1 MIACGKIAARE
12 LLESLL
18 VEDATG
24 VADGDTAVGVADKT
38 SIAIMLKFFFG
49 KRCAGGFGGDGWME
63 GAGANR

>member
-1 MIACGKIAARE
+1 M
-12 LLESLL
+12 
-18 VEDATG
+18 EDATG

-49 KRCAGGFGGDGWME
+49 KRCAGGFGGDGGME